1 MILKKILPLVAVL
14 LAVSV
19 VSAFAVKPEL
29 RNTIVDVAIKV
40 NEEGPYAGSFDILIT
55 AILAADEAVLK
66 TLDGNGQF
74 TVFAPT
80 DDAFVDLFKLT
91 EAEILAYLDTI
102 EDDSPEQAALT
113 GILLYHVARGNRE
126 SGEVL
131 DSDRIR
137 MLSGDFAYISIREGK
152 PYINDSEIII
162 PDVTAPDNGVIHV
175 IDAVLIPPTSAPAP
189 PGTISSAGKPSVTWG
204 KIRAK

>member
-1 MILKKILPLVAVL
+1 MSLRKILPLVAIL

-19 VSAFAVKPEL
+19 VPTFAVKPDQ
-29 RNTIVDVAIKV
+29 RDTIVDVAIAV
-40 NEEGPYAGSFDILIT
+40 NEEGPYAGSFDILIG
-55 AILAADEAVLK
+55 AIIAADEAVFE

-80 DDAFVDLFKLT
+80 DDAFVDLFRL
-91 EAEILAYLDTI
+91 EEGEILEYLASI

-137 MLSGDFAYISIREGK
+137 MLSGDFAYISIQGGV
-152 PYINDSEIII
+152 PYINDSAIII

-175 IDAVLIPPTSAPAP
+175 IDAVLIPPTPAPAP
-189 PGTISSAGKPSVTWG
+189 PGTTSSAGQLPTIWAN
-204 KIRAK
+204 IRTK